1 MKLFSLCRI
10 VKLLSLFMIFT
21 SANAVSLVSNGSRN
35 EPGGVRYYFTV
46 TDWLSGDGFGFCTDL
61 NARLCDLFI
70 VAVGE
75 GDELLRHAVF
85 SEYRWTGMN
94 SRLTLAELYKEMNSR
109 GFYVPFRGSILV
121 PESYK
126 KPDDFC
132 ISFGAQYQ
140 FVGNK
145 GPEYRIGPCARV
157 AKPPLECSVSG
168 NTTINHGAIN
178 DNAVNGNEA
187 TTQLQLRCTGSS
199 SLIVTASK
207 ENRSGVKLRADG
219 SLYSKLTINGR
230 PAADGVSVPI
240 MEGVS
245 KTISL
250 KSTLYSSGAVEP
262 GNFSGSTVMTI
273 TSP

>member
-1 MKLFSLCRI
+1 MKSVSFYGVVRF
-10 VKLLSLFMIFT
+10 LLLFMIFT

-35 EPGGVRYYFTV
+35 EQGGVRYYFTV
-46 TDWLSGDGFGFCTDL
+46 TDWLSGDGFGFCTDS
-61 NARLCDLFI
+61 NARTCDLFI

-75 GDELLRHAVF
+75 GDELLKNSVF
-85 SEYRWTGMN
+85 SEYRWSGMN

-109 GFYVPFRGSILV
+109 GFYVPFSGSILV

-132 ISFGAQYQ
+132 ISFAAQYA
-140 FVGNK
+140 FVGTR
-145 GPEYRIGPCARV
+145 GPAYRIGPCAHV
-157 AKPPLECSVSG
+157 TKPPLECIVSG
-168 NTTINHGAIN
+168 NSTISHGTIN
-178 DNAVNGNEA
+178 DDVVNGNEA

-262 GNFSGSTVMTI
+262 GSFSGSTVMTI

>member
-1 MKLFSLCRI
+1 MKLVSLCRI
-10 VKLLSLFMIFT
+10 VKLISLFMIFT
-21 SANAVSLVSNGSRN
+21 NANAVSLASSGSRN
-35 EPGGVRYYFTV
+35 EPGGVRYYITV
-46 TDWLSGDGFGFCTDL
+46 TDWLSGNGFGFCTDFD
-61 NARLCDLFI
+61 AMKCDLFI

-75 GDELLRHAVF
+75 SDELLKHAVF
-85 SEYRWTGMN
+85 SEYRWNGMN
-94 SRLTLAELYKEMNSR
+94 SKLSLRELYEEMR
-109 GFYVPFRGSILV
+109 KQGFSVPFYGSIFV
-121 PESYK
+121 PSSYK

-140 FVGNK
+140 FLGSK

-168 NTTINHGAIN
+168 NTTINHGTIN

-207 ENRSGVKLRADG
+207 ENLLGVKLRADG
-219 SLYSKLTINGR
+219 SLYSKLTIEGK
-230 PAADGVSVPI
+230 PAAEGVSVPI

-245 KTISL
+245 KAISL
-250 KSTLYSSGAVEP
+250 KSTLYSSGAVES
-262 GNFSGSTVMTI
+262 GSFSGSTVMTI